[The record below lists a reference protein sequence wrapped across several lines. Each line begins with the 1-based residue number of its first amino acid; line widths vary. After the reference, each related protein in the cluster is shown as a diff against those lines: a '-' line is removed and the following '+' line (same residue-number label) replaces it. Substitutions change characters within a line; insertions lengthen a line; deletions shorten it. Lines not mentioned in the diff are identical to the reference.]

1 MYFQRHL
8 PKYNHRPS
16 IRNKTAARSRQTS
29 TTSSISNSSIRS
41 RLSMNEVL
49 DSIRQDDNHGVNE
62 KDNTPSKKNFPKL
75 SFSDSVDEISEETL
89 KEPEDSEFDDTFE
102 EEVTTSS
109 IKRHRRIGRSR
120 LRYEIHRMTSYFF
133 HKRLSD

>member
-1 MYFQRHL
+1 MIPEIDNVFYQKIYFQRHL

-62 KDNTPSKKNFPKL
+62 KDNTINKKNFPKL

-120 LRYEIHRMTSYFF
+120 LRYEIQ
-133 HKRLSD
+133 